1 MYSSGYMIDV
11 VLVDDVIVLRETGA
25 VAHGL
30 VDKGCRVMLFGA

>member
-1 MYSSGYMIDV
+1 MYSSRYMIAVVIVDDMV
-11 VLVDDVIVLRETGA
+11 VLKEIGA